1 MTGSQKPLRVF
12 IATPNGLGG
21 RGGIDRMN
29 DMLIDVISAAPEL
42 NVVVERLVTRGNGSV
57 IFAPIS
63 LCLALFRLWR
73 AARRRQVDVVH
84 ICLSLKGSAY
94 RKIIVALFARYCG
107 APYVVH
113 LHGGG
118 FEYFWLAAGNRLRR
132 AVDRMFVESQRIV
145 VLGHYWVDVLAGW
158 LPETRNK
165 IDVFPNATYAATG
178 ENEPALDRRV
188 RLTFL
193 GELGRRKGT
202 PQLME
207 ALGRLADRH
216 DWTATLAG
224 NGDVEETRASARR
237 LGIADA
243 VDIPG
248 WLDAEATAQ
257 VLRRSDIIVLPTFIE
272 NLPMIILEAFA
283 CGVPVITTPVAAIT
297 EVLDHERN
305 GLLVPVGDINALVD
319 AIRRLID
326 DEDLRHRL
334 GKAARTDH
342 GQSYDIRDYA
352 TRLVKLWRDVAAQQ
366 KRSSSTLRGATG
378 YGELKRSVQATP
390 KA

>member
-1 MTGSQKPLRVF
+1 MTGQQRPLRVF
-12 IATPNGLGG
+12 IATPNGLNG

-29 DMLIDVISAAPEL
+29 DMLIDVIAADPTL
-42 NVVVERLVTRGNGSV
+42 NVEVERLVTRGNGSV
-57 IFAPIS
+57 LFAPIA
-63 LCLALFRLWR
+63 LCLGLFRLWR
-73 AARRRQVDVVH
+73 AARQRQVDVVH

-94 RKIIVALFARYCG
+94 RKAVVGLFSRYCG
-107 APYVVH
+107 VPYVVH

-118 FEYFWLAAGNRLRR
+118 FEFFWLTAGNRLRR
-132 AVDRMFVESQRIV
+132 AVDRLFVESDRIV
-145 VLGHYWVDVLAGW
+145 VLGRYWVDVLAGW

-165 IDVFPNATYAATG
+165 IEIFPNATYAATG

-207 ALGRLADRH
+207 ALGRLADRR
-216 DWTATLAG
+216 DWIATIAG

-237 LGIADA
+237 LGIAD
-243 VDIPG
+243 VVEIPG
-248 WLDAEATAQ
+248 WLDGETTNQ

-283 CGVPVITTPVAAIT
+283 SGVPVITTPVAAIT
-297 EVLDHERN
+297 EVLEHERN
-305 GLLVPVGDINALVD
+305 GLLVPVGDIDALTA
-319 AIRRLID
+319 AIRRLIED
-326 DEDLRHRL
+326 DDLRHRL
-334 GKAARTDH
+334 GAAARADH
-342 GQSYDIRDYA
+342 ARAYDIRGYA
-352 TRLVKLWRDVAAQQ
+352 ARLVKLWGDVAAQQ
-366 KRSSSTLRGATG
+366 KSPAPALRGPAG
-378 YGELKRSVQATP
+378 YGDLKHTIEAAP